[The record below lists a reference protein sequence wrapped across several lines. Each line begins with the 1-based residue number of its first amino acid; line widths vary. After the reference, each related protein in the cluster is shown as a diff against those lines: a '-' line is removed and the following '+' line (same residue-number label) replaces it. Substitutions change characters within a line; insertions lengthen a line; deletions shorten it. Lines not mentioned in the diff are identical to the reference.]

1 MSLLERGRVRKS
13 NQRGG
18 GKSVAI
24 NKVGGKRKRLVVS
37 NKRPSSL
44 YYTYRLACVLLDPFF
59 LLLLSPYNIRVGSTQ

>member
-1 MSLLERGRVRKS
+1 MSLLERGWVRKS

-37 NKRPSSL
+37 N
-44 YYTYRLACVLLDPFF
+44 
-59 LLLLSPYNIRVGSTQ
+59 NIKDLVVYAIRIG